1 MTGWKRLNR
10 HFSKD
15 AFSLDDT
22 EVIFVTRDD
31 GEIAP
36 VLRVLSN
43 VIAMWEDELARVSPQ
58 RRYDIT
64 TNLFA
69 AICATSFMLH

>member
-15 AFSLDDT
+15 TFSLDDT
-22 EVIFVTRDD
+22 QVIFVTRDD

-43 VIAMWEDELARVSPQ
+43 VIAMWEDELARVSLQ
-58 RRYDIT
+58 RGYDTT
-64 TNLFA
+64 TNLFT
-69 AICATSFMLH
+69 AICAT